1 MNSKIQ
7 YIIYKLL
14 QNSPRKI
21 NIKLDIPIVSLDLA
35 KKMVTEL
42 ASAEG
47 KSAGLAAAQKAAEE
61 EIGKQDLTG
70 FGCMN
75 ITDHCNFV

>member
-1 MNSKIQ
+1 MKRTS
-7 YIIYKLL
+7 L
-14 QNSPRKI
+14 QEAGLTEGRK
-21 NIKLDIPIVSLDLA
+21 VALDLA

-70 FGCMN
+70 MGLVLLTLETIGTM
-75 ITDHCNFV
+75 